1 MQFNAKGA
9 VKVAIANVFA
19 TIGNSNDSLFFE
31 HAIATSFGNE
41 RINLLNAYTKY
52 ISGAKE
58 KSIYQSWLNLMSHY
72 AMLEEKETIKIAAT
86 RNLNIFYDELK
97 AGTSKIKEV
106 QSAIIVQE
114 MEKVLA
120 VVYATEK
127 NAKAIAEYKRMGWM
141 KN

>member
-1 MQFNAKGA
+1 
-9 VKVAIANVFA
+9 
-19 TIGNSNDSLFFE
+19 
-31 HAIATSFGNE
+31 
-41 RINLLNAYTKY
+41 LLNAYTKY

>member
-1 MQFNAKGA
+1 
-9 VKVAIANVFA
+9 
-19 TIGNSNDSLFFE
+19 
-31 HAIATSFGNE
+31 
-41 RINLLNAYTKY
+41 
-52 ISGAKE
+52 
-58 KSIYQSWLNLMSHY
+58 
-72 AMLEEKETIKIAAT
+72 MLEEKETIKIAAT